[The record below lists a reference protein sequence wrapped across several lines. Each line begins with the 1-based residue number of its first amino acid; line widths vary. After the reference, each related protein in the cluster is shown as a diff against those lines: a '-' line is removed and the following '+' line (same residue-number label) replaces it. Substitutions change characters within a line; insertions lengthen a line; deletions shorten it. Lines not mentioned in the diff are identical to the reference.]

1 MCDLLPLNVTVGKPE
16 QEIENSDQAASPAN
30 RSFDKLHDHAGHN
43 SSAHRNNQKGK
54 ITHGHRSDMRES
66 SLLFLLAFP
75 SIPGPQHQHAAH
87 QYVTYNWTRRP
98 HLIYRLT
105 CSMQLSGP

>member
-1 MCDLLPLNVTVGKPE
+1 MCDLLPPNVTVGKPE

-75 SIPGPQHQHAAH
+75 SIPSISAPASTLLIDMWLTTGHAVH
-87 QYVTYNWTRRP
+87 ISFT
-98 HLIYRLT
+98 
-105 CSMQLSGP
+105 G